1 MLFVNVCNVRHSF
14 GVTPLSIGAYRSIH
28 ELRPGFANASPSVP
42 KPIPLCRSG
51 LYRIVKRRPGR
62 ASSAAIATAWI
73 SATVFT
79 RLRPRP
85 LPGTLVALDY
95 GVFERAVRMKRL
107 VHLDGGDE
115 PRQAASAVVCLQG
128 FHFARY
134 ASRRLRLR
142 LHKHPCRRK
151 ERARLRSEG
160 SRYSDHGHFNA
171 LHGANTNAVQLC
183 GFNDPRSLGERLAN
197 RRHYIRS
204 QNARYEHFGP

>member
-1 MLFVNVCNVRHSF
+1 MNYVLGLPMPRLACRSPFLFVV
-14 GVTPLSIGAYRSIH
+14 PAYT
-28 ELRPGFANASPSVP
+28 ASSSADPEG
-42 KPIPLCRSG
+42 R
-51 LYRIVKRRPGR
+51 RRPQSRQRGYR
-62 ASSAAIATAWI
+62 
-73 SATVFT
+73 
-79 RLRPRP
+79 RLS
-85 LPGTLVALDY
+85 LPGS
-95 GVFERAVRMKRL
+95 GRGHCRARLSRSTTAYSNAPLKRL

-128 FHFARY
+128 FHFARH